1 MLLLCILSE
10 NRVKNMLILPNYA
23 RACSKNYNFSI
34 YKYYSGNILY
44 YFYYIYS
51 NYFLLVILNIKVVK
65 GLLLYGIKYISLQT
79 KPCSGLVSCHP
90 FCF

>member
-1 MLLLCILSE
+1 MLLWYSKRGCWG
-10 NRVKNMLILPNYA
+10 NYA
-23 RACSKNYNFSI
+23 RAHVRVCSKNYNFSI
-34 YKYYSGNILY
+34 HKYYSGNILY

-65 GLLLYGIKYISLQT
+65 ESLWYGIKYISLQT
-79 KPCSGLVSCHP
+79 KPCGGLVFCHP